1 MKTFERQMRKVF
13 DKNGKLKEYNISLGV
28 NSQINEDRFYIKQKD
43 KKTKNKKDIIVCDVL
58 ICFPDEYVEFQNE
71 HEEFQSQIQSLKNEI
86 SEQRKSI
93 ESMENQLSSIHSEH
107 QKELERIDDEHS
119 GKIDELNEVIHEKD
133 MEIERTKTKYE
144 TDIGNLKE
152 EHQKEL
158 NALKIFDEEYHMR
171 IQDHQSEVFDL
182 KEEHQ
187 KEFSGI
193 KDQITRETI
202 HHNDNLNSL
211 ENGLS
216 LIGYIKGDYKSSLKA
231 LKEDIE
237 QFQMIGKYIEMREN
251 EILPDIKMKE
261 DDEDSS

>member
-107 QKELERIDDEHS
+107 QKELERIDDEYS

-152 EHQKEL
+152 EHQKDL
-158 NALKIFDEEYHMR
+158 NALKVYDEEYHMK

-193 KDQITRETI
+193 KDQIIKETI

-216 LIGYIKGDYKSSLKA
+216 LIGYIKGEYKSPLKA

-237 QFQMIGKYIEMREN
+237 QFQRIGKYLEMRET
-251 EILPDIKMKE
+251 EILPDIKKKE
-261 DDEDSS
+261 DDEDSL